1 MSVRPGDNMEK
12 KKNHKSESSKK
23 AILDAAL
30 ILVRQKGFPKTSIRD
45 ICKAAGLSI
54 GAFYHHFPSKDALMN
69 EAFLYFD
76 RTLMEDGAKKY
87 AALPPIAA
95 LKAVL
100 LDQSAFTANEGYQVI
115 TEYYRALL
123 QNETRGAVSPERQY
137 YKAVHAQVERAQA
150 AGALSSAVPAEELA
164 ELLIKFV
171 RGNLVDWCL
180 HNGDYDAPA
189 RTSRELDLVLDAL

>member
-1 MSVRPGDNMEK
+1 MDI
-12 KKNHKSESSKK
+12 KKNQKAENSKK
-23 AILDAAL
+23 AILDAARV
-30 ILVRQKGFPKTSIRD
+30 LVREKGFPKTSIRD

-54 GAFYHHFPSKDALMN
+54 GAFYHHYPSKDAMMN

-76 RTLMEDGAKKY
+76 KTLLEDGAKKY
-87 AALPPIAA
+87 AALPPVEA

-123 QNETRGAVSPERQY
+123 QNETRGAISPERLY

-150 AGALSSAVPAEELA
+150 AGALKDTVPAGELG

-180 HNGDYDAPA
+180 HNGDYDAPK
-189 RTSRELDLVLDAL
+189 RTARELDLVLNAFLTNAYICD